1 MLLDTTVT
9 DSDKNCSLYNRSS
22 ILPAVDALNKRDDLA
37 QKRGTMLY
45 WIVSGT
51 SEHVWYAI
59 LESDHIDKSHTVF
72 ARSVRNAFSLQN
84 HAAPHDKRSP
94 SCPRSAAIIGISP
107 DSPASHE
114 KFAEKYHLR
123 VLL

>member
-1 MLLDTTVT
+1 MLLDITVT
-9 DSDKNCSLYNRSS
+9 DSDKDCSLYNRSS

-51 SEHVWYAI
+51 SEHVSYAL
-59 LESDHIDKSHTVF
+59 LESDHIDKSHAVF

-84 HAAPHDKRSP
+84 QATPHDERCL
-94 SCPRSAAIIGISP
+94 SCPESMSADDVRSEISAVHETMIMQIGT
-107 DSPASHE
+107 
-114 KFAEKYHLR
+114 
-123 VLL
+123 LLP

>member
-51 SEHVWYAI
+51 SEHVSYAI

-94 SCPRSAAIIGISP
+94 SCPESMSANDVRSEISTV
-107 DSPASHE
+107 HQTMITQMGT
-114 KFAEKYHLR
+114 
-123 VLL
+123 LLP

>member
-51 SEHVWYAI
+51 SEHVSYAI

-84 HAAPHDKRSP
+84 HALHMIKDLLPAR
-94 SCPRSAAIIGISP
+94 AAQQSSG
-107 DSPASHE
+107 
-114 KFAEKYHLR
+114 
-123 VLL
+123 

>member
-22 ILPAVDALNKRDDLA
+22 ILPAVDALNKRDDLT

-51 SEHVWYAI
+51 SEHVSYAI
-59 LESDHIDKSHTVF
+59 LESDHIDKSHTVLHEVF
-72 ARSVRNAFSLQN
+72 VTHSAFKITPLHMIKDLLPAR
-84 HAAPHDKRSP
+84 AAQQS
-94 SCPRSAAIIGISP
+94 SG
-107 DSPASHE
+107 
-114 KFAEKYHLR
+114 
-123 VLL
+123 